1 MDVEGK
7 SQRALSW
14 PRAIG
19 GTLARLRRDQ
29 SGGAG
34 LIFALVA
41 IMVLIPM
48 VFVGTNLFIAVG
60 QHAKLQDSLD
70 AATLFVAR
78 SRITDEAELAA
89 MGERA
94 LRANLELVGGAEN
107 VQLLEASF
115 VLVEDEDGERIVGSA
130 KVKPWVPVTWCKV
143 HSTDPWCFTSRPIGA
158 STTVVRA
165 VDKIEVA
172 LVLDNTGSMNQENP
186 TRISILKTEAAKL
199 VDSLAAIGHE
209 TGDVKISLVPFSNT
223 VRVVE
228 SVDLDSYNPNN
239 PTASGVPDFIDPVA
253 RSMGGNSCGGNTNGN
268 NGGAYNL
275 FDCAADR
282 FALMKAIGEDWK
294 GCVESRHEDYDISEA
309 GSDNNWKS
317 RFVPYFWP
325 DHVDAASHTSTN
337 DYLRDIDT
345 GASNKNQYRT
355 EQKRTAKY
363 TNSRWH
369 ANRKGNTFSLG
380 SGFGGPYNFG
390 PNAGCELQPLIRLTT
405 NAETVKT
412 AIGKMNAIG
421 QTHIPIGLVWGWHT
435 LSPANVGPYGDGADY
450 DSQETKKFIILMT
463 DGDNTNL
470 IPSPNQA
477 YNTYN
482 ESYYGG
488 YGFTWQRIL
497 KGLDTSNTGDRQEAM
512 DERLIELCDA
522 IKAKGII
529 IYTIGV
535 VASANSQE
543 KLSNCASKLRG
554 QTLYFDVS
562 KTSDLGPVFQKIA
575 GQISQMRIAH

>member
-14 PRAIG
+14 PCAIG
-19 GTLARLRRDQ
+19 RTLARLRRDQ

-78 SRITDEAELAA
+78 SRITDEAELRA

-94 LRANLELVGGAEN
+94 LKANLELVGGAEN

-115 VLVEDEDGERIVGSA
+115 VLVEDDDGERIVGSA

-143 HSTDPWCFTSRPIGA
+143 HSTDPWCFTSRAIGA

-228 SVDLDSYNPNN
+228 SVDLDSYDPDD
-239 PTASGVPDFIDPVA
+239 PTAAGVPEFIDPVA

-282 FALMKAIGEDWK
+282 LALMKAIGEDWK

-337 DYLRDIDT
+337 DYLQDIDDDANT
-345 GASNKNQYRT
+345 KNKYRT

-363 TNSRWH
+363 TNSSWH
-369 ANRKGNTFSLG
+369 SNRKGQTFSIG
-380 SGFGGPYNFG
+380 SAFGGPYYYG

-405 NAETVKT
+405 SMDTVKT
-412 AIGKMNAIG
+412 AIGEMNAIG

-435 LSPANVGPYGDGADY
+435 LSPSNVGPYGDGAAY
-450 DSQETKKFIILMT
+450 DSQDTKKFIILMT

-470 IPSPNQA
+470 YPGGSTAN
-477 YNTYN
+477 NYN

-488 YGFTWQRIL
+488 YGFSWQRIL

-512 DERLIELCDA
+512 DDRLIELCDA
-522 IKAKGII
+522 IKARGII

-543 KLSNCASKLRG
+543 KLSNCASELRG
-554 QTLYFDVS
+554 QTLYYDVS